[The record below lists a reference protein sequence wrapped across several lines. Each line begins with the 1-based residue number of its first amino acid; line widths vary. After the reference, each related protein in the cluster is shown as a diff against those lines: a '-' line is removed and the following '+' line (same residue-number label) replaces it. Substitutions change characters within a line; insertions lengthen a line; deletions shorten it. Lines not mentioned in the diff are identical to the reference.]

1 MGHNS
6 TYLPRHAC
14 NSTHLSRYI
23 LVISPLT
30 FLAVFEHHVRDL
42 KHLEGEGHVLV
53 GSHCLEET
61 REERGASNLVCVCV
75 GGGGGGEGIQ
85 YEGRE
90 MDGGRW
96 TESE

>member
-1 MGHNS
+1 M
-6 TYLPRHAC
+6 
-14 NSTHLSRYI
+14 
-23 LVISPLT
+23 ISPLT

-75 GGGGGGEGIQ
+75 CVCVGGGKEFN
-85 YEGRE
+85 
-90 MDGGRW
+90 MKGGRW
-96 TESE
+96 MEGDGQSQSEGVSE